1 VPACVVVRRYGV
13 VVLSA
18 PGVAADMSVAGP
30 PMVVT
35 VVEPQL
41 LLLYS
46 V

>member
-1 VPACVVVRRYGV
+1 VPACVVVRMYGV
-13 VVLSA
+13 VVLSV
-18 PGVAADMSVAGP
+18 PCVAAVGP